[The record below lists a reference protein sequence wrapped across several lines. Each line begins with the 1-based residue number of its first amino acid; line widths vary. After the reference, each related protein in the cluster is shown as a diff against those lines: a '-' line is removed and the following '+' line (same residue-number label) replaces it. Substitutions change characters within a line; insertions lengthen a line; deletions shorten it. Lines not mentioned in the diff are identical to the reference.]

1 MPRRPERH
9 ELRTVLGVR
18 AEGVVIVDQPG
29 NVDRFARRSQDCT
42 HTKRPARKKWY
53 YESGAV
59 EETGEYKNDRKQGV
73 WKRFYENGKT
83 RVVENY
89 KDKVN

>member
-1 MPRRPERH
+1 M
-9 ELRTVLGVR
+9 
-18 AEGVVIVDQPG
+18 
-29 NVDRFARRSQDCT
+29 
-42 HTKRPARKKWY
+42 
-53 YESGAV
+53 

-89 KDKVN
+89 TDGEKDGVAREY